1 MKTILVTGGAG
12 FIGSHTCLVLLEA
25 GIEVFVIDSF
35 VNSNKSSLKEVLKIF
50 SGSFQGKFNKI
61 NLYEGDIRDE
71 NLLLKIF
78 DEAQR
83 EKKPID
89 GVIHFAG
96 LKSVEE
102 SIHKP
107 LKYWD
112 FNVNGTLSLLKVM
125 EENNCKNIVFS
136 SSATIYANSNEKI
149 KEDFYKKSI
158 NPYASTKITIEK
170 LLEDYFLSNREWRI
184 TNLRYFNPIGA
195 HKSGL
200 IGENPLGKP
209 NNIFPLITLVASEEL
224 SNIKIFGNNWP
235 TKDGTGVRD
244 YIHVMDL
251 AEGHLSALNY
261 SIKNKPGILNVNL
274 GTGKGYSVLELIK
287 TFEEVNNVKVPYVF
301 APRRD
306 GDNAYVV
313 ADNHLA
319 LSTLDWYPKRD
330 LEDMGKDGWNW
341 QIKNNKRINNKKSF

>member
-1 MKTILVTGGAG
+1 MRTVLVTGGAG
-12 FIGSHTCLVLLEA
+12 FIGSHTCLILLEA

-35 VNSNKSSLKEVLKIF
+35 VNSNKNSLKDVFNIF
-50 SGSFQGKFNKI
+50 TKSFKGKFNKI
-61 NLYEGDIRDE
+61 KLYEGDIRDE
-71 NLLLKIF
+71 NLLFKIF
-78 DEAQR
+78 DEAKG
-83 EKKPID
+83 ENKPID

-102 SIHKP
+102 SIQNP

-149 KEDFYKKSI
+149 KENHYKKSI

-170 LLEDYFLSNREWRI
+170 LLEDYFLSNRDWRI

-195 HKSGL
+195 HKTGL
-200 IGENPLGKP
+200 IGENPLGIP
-209 NNIFPLITLVASEEL
+209 NNIFPLITLVASEKL
-224 SNIKIFGNNWP
+224 PYIKIFGNDWP
-235 TKDGTGVRD
+235 TIDGTGVRD

-251 AEGHLSALNY
+251 AEGHLSALKF
-261 SIKNKPGILNVNL
+261 SIKNKPEILNFNL
-274 GTGKGYSVLELIK
+274 GNGRGYSVLELIK
-287 TFEEVNNVKVPYVF
+287 TFEEVNNVKVPYEF
-301 APRRD
+301 APRRN

-313 ADNHLA
+313 ADNYLA

-330 LEDMGKDGWNW
+330 LKEMCKDGWKW
-341 QIKNNKRINNKKSF
+341 QIKNNQRINNKKSF